1 MATNL
6 TPLTDSYTFALT
18 GNPNCGKTSI
28 FNEITGANQKVGNW
42 GGVTVD
48 VKTGSIRRTGAKLY
62 FTDIPGTYSLSA
74 YTMEEIVARDYIIN
88 GNTDVIIDVVD
99 STNLERNLYLAIQL
113 LELGKPLV
121 LAFNMYDELTRSGTR
136 VDTEQLSH
144 LLGVPIC
151 FTVGRTGKGIDTLL
165 DTAVQVAK
173 DSYPTQHS
181 VNVQYGPELEEAIEK
196 LSSLLDQIDFD
207 RRGIEMRWYALKLL
221 EADEVITKQV
231 QELSG
236 SEAVLSEQQAQME
249 RIEALYHEDAATLI
263 SEKRYGFILGAMG
276 ETVKRAPVDRI
287 GMSEKI
293 DGIMTNRFLAYPIF
307 AGFMWL
313 LFQATFTLGAYP
325 MEWFESGVVWLS
337 GTIQA
342 AMTPSM
348 FRSLLVDGIIGG
360 VGGVLVFLPNIL
372 ILFFGISIL
381 EDTGYMARI
390 AFIMHK
396 MMHRIGLHGKSFIPL
411 IMGIGCNVPAI
422 MAARTL
428 ESNRD
433 RILTILI
440 APLISCSARL
450 PVYILFAGTFF
461 PRNAGNIIFI
471 LYFFSFFF
479 AFLMGLLFKK
489 TLFKGEEF
497 PFVMELP
504 PYRVPTLKSALIHMW
519 EKGKHYLQKMG
530 GVVLIFSIVIWFL
543 SNFPVQTEVTQQYD
557 QQINN
562 LETRIAQTYS
572 ESSEEKLS
580 YELEELR
587 TEKHREIMKNT
598 YIGKSGRLIEPVL
611 RPLGFDWRMGVSL
624 ITGFIA
630 KEVVVSTLGVL
641 FMVGGEADE
650 ESQVLQNALR
660 RAYTPLTGLAF
671 LFFVMLYTPCIVA
684 LVTLVREVQS
694 WKWSLFSL
702 GYQIA
707 LAWTIAFL
715 VRWGG
720 IVLGFA

>member
-1 MATNL
+1 MTNNQ
-6 TPLTDSYTFALT
+6 TKATDSFTFALT

-48 VKTGSIRRTGAKLY
+48 VKTGSIRKTDSKLY

-99 STNLERNLYLAIQL
+99 STNLERNLYLAVQL
-113 LELGKPLV
+113 IELGKPLV
-121 LAFNMYDELTRSGTR
+121 LAFNMYDELTRSGTHI
-136 VDTEQLSH
+136 DTEHLSH
-144 LLGVPIC
+144 LLGAPIRY
-151 FTVGRTGKGIDTLL
+151 TVGRTGKGIDELL
-165 DTAVQVAK
+165 DTAVQVATHK
-173 DSYPTQHS
+173 YPKQHT
-181 VNVQYGPELEEAIEK
+181 VNVHYGTDLEAAIEK
-196 LSSLLDQIDFD
+196 LSSLLDAIKFEQ
-207 RRGIEMRWYALKLL
+207 RGIDMRWYALKLL
-221 EADEVITKQV
+221 EDDDLITQQV
-231 QELSG
+231 KDTTG
-236 SEAVLSEQQAQME
+236 GDVVLQEQQDQLE

-276 ETVKRAPVDRI
+276 ETVKRTPVDRI
-287 GMSEKI
+287 DLSEKI

-307 AGFMWL
+307 AAFMWL
-313 LFQATFTLGAYP
+313 LFQATFTIGAYP
-325 MEWFESGVVWLS
+325 MEWIEAGVGWLGNFVQS
-337 GTIQA
+337 S
-342 AMTPSM
+342 MPHSM

-360 VGGVLVFLPNIL
+360 VGGVVVFLPNIL

-390 AFIMHK
+390 AFIMDK
-396 MMHRIGLHGKSFIPL
+396 LMHRIGLHGKSFIPL

-440 APLISCSARL
+440 APLITCSARL

-461 PRNAGNIIFI
+461 PKSAGNIIFI

-479 AFLMGLLFKK
+479 AFFMGLLFKK
-489 TLFKGEEF
+489 TLFRGEEY

-504 PYRVPTLKSALIHMW
+504 PYRIPTFKSSLIHMW
-519 EKGKHYLQKMG
+519 EKAKHYLQKMG

-543 SNFPVQTEVTQQYD
+543 SNFPNQDETISVYD
-557 QQINN
+557 QELQE
-562 LETRIAQTYS
+562 LKT
-572 ESSEEKLS
+572 
-580 YELEELR
+580 ELEQVEESTAKSKLNSELDELR
-587 TEKHREIMKNT
+587 FEKHRETMKNT
-598 YIGKSGRLIEPVL
+598 YIGQIGRFITPFME
-611 RPLGFDWRMGVSL
+611 PLGFDWRMNVSL
-624 ITGFIA
+624 VTGFVA

-641 FMVGGEADE
+641 YTVSGDADE
-650 ESQVLQNALR
+650 ESAALQSALR
-660 RAYTPLTGLAF
+660 RAYTPLTALAF

-684 LVTLVREVQS
+684 FVTLVREIQS

-707 LAWTIAFL
+707 LAWLIAFV

-720 IVLGFA
+720 ILLGFA